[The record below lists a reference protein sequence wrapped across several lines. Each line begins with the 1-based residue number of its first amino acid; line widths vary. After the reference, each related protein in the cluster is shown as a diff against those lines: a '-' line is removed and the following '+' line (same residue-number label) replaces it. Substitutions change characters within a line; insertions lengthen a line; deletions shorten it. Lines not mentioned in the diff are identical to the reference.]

1 MDGIKIGAEVHGN
14 MRQKRILWKHR
25 KYFALLKIAYDNW
38 TPGEINSQ
46 YGVPMKNFE
55 RFRKD
60 VAILTGHFELV
71 IRVDGSSRPEAK
83 SISFSK
89 MDQIEFDKLYSKT
102 IDLMI
107 KNIYGH
113 ENMTAERMNELV
125 DQFIRF

>member
-38 TPGEINSQ
+38 TPGEINSK

-71 IRVDGSSRPEAK
+71 IRVDGTSRPEGK

-89 MDQIEFDKLYSKT
+89 MDQIEFDELYSKT
-102 IDLMI
+102 IDLLV
-107 KNIYGH
+107 KNIYGK

>member
-1 MDGIKIGAEVHGN
+1 MGAEVHGN
-14 MRQKRILWKHR
+14 MRQKRMLWKHK

-38 TPGEINSQ
+38 SPGEINSK